1 MRILR
6 EGIETNPKNYTRFYI
21 LSREEN
27 SQEFKSRFTPNIAS
41 LLFNVSDES
50 GALFKVLKILSDH
63 GLNMKKRP
71 IPGKPWEY
79 SFFVE
84 VEMKDNDEFNK
95 TLTLLK
101 EKTTSLR
108 VLGTFRSAH

>member
-1 MRILR
+1 
-6 EGIETNPKNYTRFYI
+6 
-21 LSREEN
+21 
-27 SQEFKSRFTPNIAS
+27 
-41 LLFNVSDES
+41 
-50 GALFKVLKILSDH
+50 
-63 GLNMKKRP
+63 MKKLESRP